1 MGTFDHCNPAPEILE
16 LKPRIGIKAEIY
28 SLGVLLYTMLVG
40 RAPYKS
46 KVSAFGDP
54 TDIYKNLVE

>member
-1 MGTFDHCNPAPEILE
+1 
-16 LKPRIGIKAEIY
+16 
-28 SLGVLLYTMLVG
+28 MLVG

-54 TDIYKNLVE
+54 TDIYNNLVEQIKAGPLPLTNIGSFTNNFI